1 MIRKT
6 IAIAAVV
13 LSACPPPVTDECGTG
28 LPACGSGLTCVAGKC
43 TAAGG
48 GSAGGQVTAG
58 GSAGGQVTA
67 GGSAGGMT
75 AGGMTAGGMTA
86 GGMAGGAAGGAAAP
100 LCDGGC
106 EAWAVCNGAIVG
118 GRCEQGVLTVSEPV
132 EGGSYDAGTPLPL
145 LASLVLPDGGAWP
158 TALQIPAAASWGQM
172 TSATTGMRT
181 TIAGAAV
188 AGSGLVTFG
197 WDGGPQAQRNVS
209 FVSCTATCEGFQRC
223 VSTTDGGFCATLPL
237 TVSITTPA
245 TDGLTTNDAG
255 LQVQVTIT
263 SADGGMPSSVPVAGP
278 GMAVIASR
286 DTATSSTYTA
296 SVTLST
302 PDGTK
307 TIVAGWDAGVGFSAQ
322 RTLIFDSTPPTV
334 AVVVQPPTRAAH
346 EQDPTAPN
354 VWKKDESALV
364 AVTVTDVTSPVQPV
378 TAAMVMAPGGSTAI
392 AAPGVCASCTPATG
406 NAQTGC
412 TCFRVPLERATI
424 AGARGPV
431 TVGVVGA
438 LDRPGN
444 AGNGTSANF
453 TVTRFKWAK
462 TFAGAVARPVAI
474 GDAGVVFAAASDATN
489 GRLTALNPDGTELW
503 AVTDAGVV
511 TAGPAVGASVWV
523 GTRSGANVAMSPFSL
538 AGAPQ
543 TQRGVFG
550 AGNGFEGDFA
560 LTPAIQSG
568 MTYETPIA
576 MREGSNNLIACG
588 PATVGRATS
597 MTSGTPVV
605 VARTGPSGGVEVFI
619 NRGGTSDLAKY
630 TYNNAWLGNGANTL
644 SATSIYN
651 LVSLATGPAFLSGS
665 GGVTNDGMVM
675 LTTNAVAADLTSLAP
690 SKAPIASPTTEAPY
704 GPSSVSASSLYAGNA
719 SGALRRFVI
728 GSTNALTGMRDEVT
742 GLGDLS
748 KSTPVLGK
756 GGLVYVVNG
765 AGNVKAVQ
773 FSASV
778 NSVLWSATDFV
789 STADGI
795 GQPALDVVR
804 DSTGAAQCSRG
815 LGVLYVPTVA
825 AGVATVTAVIVDS
838 PGLDPLAPWP
848 KYQRDNRNSG
858 FADSTSPAACP

>member
-1 MIRKT
+1 M
-6 IAIAAVV
+6 
-13 LSACPPPVTDECGTG
+13 
-28 LPACGSGLTCVAGKC
+28 
-43 TAAGG
+43 
-48 GSAGGQVTAG
+48 TAG

-75 AGGMTAGGMTA
+75 AGGTTAGGSAGGMTA
-86 GGMAGGAAGGAAAP
+86 GGMAAGGSAGGMSAP

-106 EAWAVCNGAIVG
+106 ETWAVCNGAIVG
-118 GRCEQGVLTVSEPV
+118 GRCENGVLSVVEPV
-132 EGGSYDAGTPLPL
+132 EGGSYDAGAPLPL

-158 TALQIPAAASWGQM
+158 TVLRIPATTSWGQ
-172 TSATTGMRT
+172 TAQVLSGTATTITGAAT
-181 TIAGAAV
+181 AGA
-188 AGSGLVTFG
+188 GLVSVG
-197 WDGGPQAQRNVS
+197 WDGGPSVQRNLS

-223 VSTTDGGFCATLPL
+223 VSTTAGGFCATLPL

-245 TDGLTTNDAG
+245 ADGTTTNDAG

-296 SVTLST
+296 SLTLAT

-322 RTLIFDSTPPTV
+322 RSLIFDSTPPTV
-334 AVVVQPPTRAAH
+334 TVVVQPPTRAAH

-354 VWKKDESALV
+354 LWKKDESALV
-364 AVTVTDVTSPVQPV
+364 AVTVTDATSPVQPV
-378 TAAMVMAPGGSTAI
+378 TPAMVMAPGGSTAI
-392 AAPGVCASCTPATG
+392 AAPGACTSCTPATG

-438 LDRPGN
+438 LDGPGN
-444 AGNGTSANF
+444 AGNGTSPSF
-453 TVTRFKWAK
+453 TVTRFKWAR
-462 TFAGAVARPVAI
+462 TFPGAVARPVAV
-474 GDAGVVFAAASDATN
+474 GDGGVVFAAASDMSN
-489 GRLTALNPDGTELW
+489 GRLTALTSDGTVLW
-503 AVTDAGVV
+503 AVSDAGVV
-511 TAGPAVGASVWV
+511 TTGPAVGASVWV
-523 GTRSGANVAMSPFSL
+523 GTKSGADVAMSPFSL

-543 TQRGVFG
+543 AQRAVFS

-597 MTSGTPVV
+597 MASGTPVV
-605 VARTGPSGGVEVFI
+605 VARTGMTGGVEVFI

-630 TYNNAWLGNGANTL
+630 TYNNAWLGNGTNTL
-644 SATSIYN
+644 SATSIYGV
-651 LVSLATGPAFLSGS
+651 VSLATGPTFLSGS
-665 GGVTNDGMVM
+665 GGAMNDGMVM
-675 LTTNAVAADLTSLAP
+675 LTLNAVAADLTSVSP
-690 SKAPIASPTTEAPY
+690 SKAPTASPTTEAPY
-704 GPSSVSASSLYAGNA
+704 GPSAVGAGFLYAGNA
-719 SGALRRFVI
+719 GGALRRFAI
-728 GSTNALTGMRDEVT
+728 GSTNLLTGMRDEVT

-756 GGLVYVVNG
+756 GGLVYAVNG

-773 FSASV
+773 FSSSV
-778 NSVLWSATDFV
+778 NSVLWSANDFV
-789 STADGI
+789 SAADGI
-795 GQPALDVVR
+795 GQAALDVVR
-804 DSTGAAQCSRG
+804 DATGAAQCSRG